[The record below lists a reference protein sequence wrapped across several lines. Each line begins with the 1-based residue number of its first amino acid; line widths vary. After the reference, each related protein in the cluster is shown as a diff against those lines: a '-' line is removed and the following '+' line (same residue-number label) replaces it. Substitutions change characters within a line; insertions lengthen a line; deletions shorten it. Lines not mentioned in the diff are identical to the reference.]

1 MDGIEVGTL
10 LRWYGDRHCDDDVD
24 DLGLVVRDA
33 IEQPWRYSIYWSAV
47 DRMTEFY
54 WEDLQEAID
63 QGQMEIV
70 RLKLGIW

>member
-10 LRWYGDRHCDDDVD
+10 LRWYGEHCSEEDVA

-63 QGQMEIV
+63 QGQLEIV
-70 RLKLGIW
+70 R

>member
-33 IEQPWRYSIYWSAV
+33 TEQPWLYGIYWSAV
-47 DRMTEFY
+47 DRMTDFY

-70 RLKLGIW
+70 R

>member
-10 LRWYGDRHCDDDVD
+10 LRWYGARHCDDDVD

-70 RLKLGIW
+70 R

>member
-47 DRMTEFY
+47 DRMTELY

-70 RLKLGIW
+70 R

>member
-33 IEQPWRYSIYWSAV
+33 IEQPWCYSIYWSAV

-63 QGQMEIV
+63 QGQLEIV
-70 RLKLGIW
+70 R

>member
-54 WEDLQEAID
+54 WEDLQEAMD
-63 QGQMEIV
+63 QGQLEIV
-70 RLKLGIW
+70 G

>member
-10 LRWYGDRHCDDDVD
+10 LRWYGEHCSEEDVD
-24 DLGLVVRDA
+24 DLGLVGRDA

-63 QGQMEIV
+63 QGQLEIV
-70 RLKLGIW
+70 R

>member
-10 LRWYGDRHCDDDVD
+10 LRWYGEHCSEEDVD
-24 DLGLVVRDA
+24 DLGLVVREA
-33 IEQPWRYSIYWSAV
+33 KEQPWCYSIYWSAV

-63 QGQMEIV
+63 QGHLEIV
-70 RLKLGIW
+70 R